1 MGAAGSPHGL
11 TFSPGSRGPPLR
23 VHKHGWASGSP
34 PPRPGLPERSTPAQ
48 HPKSPLPWSSKLN
61 IGAGRPHGEGPG

>member
-23 VHKHGWASGSP
+23 VHKHGWASGS